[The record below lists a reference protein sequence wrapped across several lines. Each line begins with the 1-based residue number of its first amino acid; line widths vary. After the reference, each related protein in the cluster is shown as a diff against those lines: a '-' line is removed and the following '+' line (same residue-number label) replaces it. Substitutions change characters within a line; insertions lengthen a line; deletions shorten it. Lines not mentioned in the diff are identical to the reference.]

1 MRLQELR
8 TELGRSTGQYQ
19 GKVSPETWV
28 AHVELAR
35 DKFLQC
41 CYTGLRIS
49 DADRVA

>member
-1 MRLQELR
+1 MQLAPVAEPVDTDADSAEAWL
-8 TELGRSTGQYQ
+8 
-19 GKVSPETWV
+19 

-35 DKFLQC
+35 DKFLLC